1 MGKVAVMVVS
11 NPIVTYDASM
21 PKYLT
26 LGAKSE
32 RSWKPVP
39 TNCKVNA
46 SNLDTEVT
54 RGMFSAELV

>member
-1 MGKVAVMVVS
+1 MTVVS
-11 NPIVTYDASM
+11 NPIVTSDASI

-26 LGAKSE
+26 LGVKSA

-39 TNCKVNA
+39 TNCNVNA

-54 RGMFSAELV
+54 RGMFSALLV